1 MAAACHLAGMGET
14 LLTRPALL
22 ELRKALARG
31 DAAAAERLA
40 RAAHRLPR
48 SAAAVRELHDALLF
62 ALAYPVSEAVHA
74 AAQAGLLQVE
84 AKLPAQL
91 AVGGHLRA
99 ALQDSGLPGC
109 DTIGLYSLT
118 HARWLLRHWPQAV
131 ALHSLDAPAEE
142 AAELLRPLLT
152 QAEREALDLFD
163 GDATAMAAALF
174 GGEPLKGLIAAID
187 AGIAH
192 DHLRESLFARLQPY
206 LRISGAC
213 FPALAGLR
221 GPAHPPFIHAGGL
234 GKGADLRAIVDEPI
248 DAPLP
253 LPGEQR
259 ASLIANARAIL
270 CLMQRE
276 TDPVTYAQEV
286 QAFAMGRGLVI
297 ALFHMD
303 AAHRLALESYAGFM
317 AFKNGVPLGY
327 GGAWLFPGRSKVG
340 INVFPALRGGESAWF
355 FAQLLR
361 LYRQRFGVGIFEAE
375 NYQLGHG
382 NPDGLKSGAYWFY
395 HRLGFRPWS
404 DRLGRVAARE
414 QERMMKR
421 KGYQPPLRVLKE
433 LVADG
438 LVLRLSDEGAPM
450 IDTSALVLAAQRS
463 LAHADDG
470 RSSALRGMARRA
482 ARAFGLTTNDLRKPG
497 VRAALQGWLAPL
509 LLAGHFEQWPA
520 MERAAAGAALRA
532 RGEAGEDAY
541 QRALRKCGALLEAWG
556 AAQAS

>member
-1 MAAACHLAGMGET
+1 M
-14 LLTRPALL
+14 LLD
-22 ELRKALARG
+22 LRKVLARG
-31 DAAAAERLA
+31 ETGAADRLMQAAG
-40 RAAHRLPR
+40 RLPR

-62 ALAYPVSEAVHA
+62 AVAYPASAEVHA
-74 AAQAGLLQVE
+74 AASEGLLRLE
-84 AKLPAQL
+84 RKLKAALARSSQL
-91 AVGGHLRA
+91 RE

-109 DTIGLYSLT
+109 ATIGLYSLT
-118 HARWLLRHWPQAV
+118 HARWLLRHRPRAV

-163 GDATAMAAALF
+163 GDATELAAALF
-174 GGEPLKGLIAAID
+174 GEEPLVGLIAAID
-187 AGIAH
+187 TGIAN
-192 DHLRESLFARLQPY
+192 DHLREALFARLQPY
-206 LRISGAC
+206 LRISGAA

-221 GPAHPPFIHAGGL
+221 GPSHPPFIHASGL
-234 GKGADLRAIVDEPI
+234 EKGADLRAIVDEPI
-248 DAPLP
+248 AGPLP
-253 LPGEQR
+253 LSGKQR

-276 TDPVTYAQEV
+276 TDPVTYAQEA
-286 QAFAMGRGLVI
+286 QAFHMGRGLVI

-303 AAHRLALESYAGFM
+303 AAHRLALESYVGFM
-317 AFKNGVPLGY
+317 AFKNRVPLGY

-361 LYRQRFGVGIFEAE
+361 LYRQRFGVGVFEAE

-382 NPDGLKSGAYWFY
+382 NPDGIKSGAYWFY

-404 DRLGRVAARE
+404 TRLDRIAARE

-438 LVLRLSDEGAPM
+438 LVLRLAGEGVPM
-450 IDTSALVLAAQRS
+450 MDTSALVRAAQES
-463 LAHADDG
+463 LSRADGG
-470 RSSALRGMARRA
+470 RSRALRGLEQRA
-482 ARAFGLTTNDLRKPG
+482 ARAFGLTASDLRNPG

-509 LLAGHFEQWPA
+509 RLAGPFEQWPVK
-520 MERAAAGAALRA
+520 ERAAAGAALRA
-532 RGEAGEDAY
+532 RGAASEDAY
-541 QRALRKCGALLEAWG
+541 QRALRRCGALLKAW
-556 AAQAS
+556 ASAQAS